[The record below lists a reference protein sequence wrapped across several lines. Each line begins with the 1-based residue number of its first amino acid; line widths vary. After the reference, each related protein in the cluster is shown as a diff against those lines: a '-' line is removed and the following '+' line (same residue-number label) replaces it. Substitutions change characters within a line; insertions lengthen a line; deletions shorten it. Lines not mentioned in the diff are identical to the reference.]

1 MGRRTP
7 RTSIRSMGNLPSLWD
22 ENRVSQDQRQNKNE
36 DSVSIKLSCADFGT
50 FDGRSDHWITFKE
63 NTLSKAGVG
72 GYAQY
77 FKEDFTETASNREGN
92 NRIFYLLQ
100 TATNGGGASHV
111 VRKYATSADG
121 HAAWRG
127 LLAWYEGPVMSG
139 EIAKTL
145 RTKLW
150 ALRLRSKDDVNKH
163 VNDFTLYMDQLKE
176 LGREE
181 REETLTDLFLD
192 SIIDPKFEVT
202 VANCRL
208 RERISIHEC
217 FEAVRKYD
225 NVILREASQG
235 ETNKYKIRRLNSNIR
250 QQGTKQQGKA
260 KVDSSYR
267 TYNEWQKL
275 SPEQRSAI
283 LEAREKEKDQ
293 SEQRDERDPKG
304 DKETNTS
311 NPEGSNKRKQQRER
325 KRTRRQAIL
334 HDNDDQEDEEEYQ
347 REEDPL

>member
-1 MGRRTP
+1 
-7 RTSIRSMGNLPSLWD
+7 MGNLPSLWD
-22 ENRVSQDQRQNKNE
+22 ENRHSPTSTKDKHQ

-50 FDGRSDHWITFKE
+50 FNGRSDQWITFKE

-77 FKEDFTETASNREGN
+77 FKEDFVETDKNKEGN

-111 VRKYATSADG
+111 VRKHVSTANG
-121 HAAWRG
+121 HDAWQA

-150 ALRLRSKDDVNKH
+150 ALRLRAKDDVNAH
-163 VNDFTLYMDQLKE
+163 INNFTLYMDQLRE

-192 SIIDPKFEVT
+192 SVIDPNFEIT
-202 VANCRL
+202 IANCRL

-225 NVILREASQG
+225 NVISRENIQG
-235 ETNKYKIRRLNSNIR
+235 NGTRYKIRRTNHNK
-250 QQGTKQQGKA
+250 KQDTSKI
-260 KVDSSYR
+260 DSSYR

-275 SPEQRSAI
+275 SPDQRLKI
-283 LEAREKEKDQ
+283 LEAREQKKAGENSNQEEKDTA
-293 SEQRDERDPKG
+293 EDETINKNKPYQR
-304 DKETNTS
+304 N
-311 NPEGSNKRKQQRER
+311 R
-325 KRTRRQAIL
+325 KRTRRQVNTMNRTDRDTEEQ
-334 HDNDDQEDEEEYQ
+334 HQGDNES
-347 REEDPL
+347 P

>member
-1 MGRRTP
+1 MKEDNK
-7 RTSIRSMGNLPSLWD
+7 MGNLPSLWD
-22 ENRVSQDQRQNKNE
+22 ESRSDIDQQRNKNQ

-50 FDGRSDHWITFKE
+50 FDGRSDHWIGFKE

-77 FKEDFTETASNREGN
+77 FREDFSETVSNREGN

-111 VRKYATSADG
+111 VRKYASTANG
-121 HAAWRG
+121 HAAWQG

-150 ALRLRSKDDVNKH
+150 ALRLRAKDDVNKH

-192 SIIDPKFEVT
+192 SILDPKFEVT

-208 RERISIHEC
+208 RDRISIHEC

-225 NVILREASQG
+225 NVIMREATQG
-235 ETNKYKIRRLNSNIR
+235 EGGKYKIRRVNNNTK
-250 QQGTKQQGKA
+250 QETKQQGKV
-260 KVDSSYR
+260 KLDGSYR
-267 TYNEWQKL
+267 SYNEWQKL
-275 SPEQRSAI
+275 TSDQRAAI
-283 LEAREKEKDQ
+283 LAAREKDKNEDKDD
-293 SEQRDERDPKG
+293 SETRDE
-304 DKETNTS
+304 KEGHNRNTD
-311 NPEGSNKRKQQRER
+311 NQNRRKQQR
-325 KRTRRQAIL
+325 KRTRRQS
-334 HDNDDQEDEEEYQ
+334 NVNGTSRQEDEEEYH
-347 REEDPL
+347 EEEEAN